1 MEQPDF
7 LRYYVPPVLPPP
19 RPPVQSEDGR
29 WQLNDDELILDGRHY
44 SLLELERV
52 TVQRVR
58 WLLWL
63 LLGAFVLG
71 GFTLAFLQD
80 WIRTLTAMTGMAV
93 GALLMALGQR
103 GANRVR
109 LSRLAQEAAHHAL
122 AGELTSWQ
130 KLAAETNV
138 RIHQRH
144 QRAAAEATALLAAQ
158 QAAEEAA
165 RAAAEARAA
174 EEAARATSPDAPDQP
189 GSSGYW
195 HYGRLF

>member
-7 LRYYVPPVLPPP
+7 YSYYTPPTLPPP

-29 WQLNDDELILDGRHY
+29 WLLTDDELTLDGRHY

-52 TVQRVR
+52 SVQRVR

-63 LLGAFVLG
+63 LTGAFVLG
-71 GFTLAFLQD
+71 GSTLAFLQD
-80 WIRTLTAMTGMAV
+80 WIRTTTAMLGM
-93 GALLMALGQR
+93 GLGLLVLMWGWR

-109 LSRLAQEAAHHAL
+109 LSRLGQEAAHHAL
-122 AGELTSWQ
+122 PGELPAWQ
-130 KLAAETNV
+130 RLAAETNV

-144 QRAAAEATALLAAQ
+144 QRAAQEAMALLAAQ

-165 RAAAEARAA
+165 RAAAAA
-174 EEAARATSPDAPDQP
+174 AAWPYPDFPTDEP
-189 GSSGYW
+189 PTGPSGT
-195 HYGRLF
+195 